1 MKYPTG
7 MRHLSAFS
15 AWALAFGCAVGWDA
29 VVTPWTTFLPKSGPL
44 GTLLGLL
51 VGGLAMAVIAWN
63 FHYMINHKPGP
74 GGVYT
79 YATAAFGHD
88 HGYLCAWFLCLTYAA
103 IVWSDATAL
112 PIIVR
117 YVFGGDSLRFGF
129 KYTVEGFEVCFGD
142 ILLAVAAAAIIIA
155 VCLRRR
161 VSTAVQTVLAVVF
174 AVAFA
179 ACFVAAALCHDGG
192 LETMKPLFS
201 PQGGGVFSQ
210 LLGVLMMAPWLFVGF
225 DAISVMSIEFRFPYR
240 RAFAIMVAVIVAS
253 VAAYAVLTVIPV
265 LASGSQVSSWTDAVA
280 GFGGSNAHAFEVA
293 KSALGRPGKAIIC
306 CALFGAIFT
315 NLIGNT
321 MVASRLIAAM
331 ANDGAMPAWLG
342 RWNGEISARNPMIVI
357 VCIAVAT
364 STLGQTVI
372 GVIVDIALIGA
383 AIAYAYTSAATF
395 KLARKRGDR
404 FSTVTGL
411 AGLVLSV
418 VVGLLFML
426 PVFSSEVAM
435 MSTVSYLVLVLW
447 SVAGLAFF
455 LFVFRGDSLRRF
467 GRSPVVWAVLFMM
480 ILALSLIWVRQTAD
494 DTTRTAYE
502 AVASFHTDKC
512 LTSAH
517 GEEGHVL
524 GEEDWHDALRRNL
537 SGVSRTIMRNSY
549 VQGGINVL
557 ALVLLVCIYGILR
570 RREHEMEE
578 EKAKAKSYFFSTV
591 SHDIRT
597 PLNAIVGFSEMLNA
611 GMKTEEERAQATNA
625 ILVSS
630 KTLLALIN
638 DVLDLSKLESGK
650 MEISPEPT
658 DCRLL
663 LREIAD
669 AFRMSNSKPDVE
681 VRCCVGEMPLLMIDP
696 QRLRQIMFNLVGN
709 AMKFTKSGH
718 VELRAS
724 FEDSKPSSG
733 AGTFR
738 LEVEDTGCGISEED
752 LRRIG
757 SAYVQVGSKISR
769 NGGTGLGLAICK
781 HLAVS
786 MGGVLEVD
794 SKLGHGSTFAVV
806 IHNVKVV
813 SAASGADGGT
823 KGGAEPKKS
832 LTEEPHLASAG
843 PKSKM
848 PRRLLIVDDSK
859 MNLMVLKALL
869 THVGDFDVTT
879 ASDGQEALEVL
890 EAPDVKPFDLV
901 LTDMWM
907 PRMDG
912 MGLVKAIRSNSAHS
926 SMCVIVVTAD
936 VEYQGK
942 YEEMGFDGILLKP
955 ITTDRLVKTLEE
967 ACK

>member
-1 MKYPTG
+1 
-7 MRHLSAFS
+7 
-15 AWALAFGCAVGWDA
+15 
-29 VVTPWTTFLPKSGPL
+29 
-44 GTLLGLL
+44 
-51 VGGLAMAVIAWN
+51 
-63 FHYMINHKPGP
+63 
-74 GGVYT
+74 
-79 YATAAFGHD
+79 
-88 HGYLCAWFLCLTYAA
+88 
-103 IVWSDATAL
+103 
-112 PIIVR
+112 
-117 YVFGGDSLRFGF
+117 
-129 KYTVEGFEVCFGD
+129 
-142 ILLAVAAAAIIIA
+142 
-155 VCLRRR
+155 
-161 VSTAVQTVLAVVF
+161 
-174 AVAFA
+174 
-179 ACFVAAALCHDGG
+179 
-192 LETMKPLFS
+192 
-201 PQGGGVFSQ
+201 
-210 LLGVLMMAPWLFVGF
+210 
-225 DAISVMSIEFRFPYR
+225 
-240 RAFAIMVAVIVAS
+240 
-253 VAAYAVLTVIPV
+253 
-265 LASGSQVSSWTDAVA
+265 
-280 GFGGSNAHAFEVA
+280 
-293 KSALGRPGKAIIC
+293 
-306 CALFGAIFT
+306 
-315 NLIGNT
+315 
-321 MVASRLIAAM
+321 
-331 ANDGAMPAWLG
+331 
-342 RWNGEISARNPMIVI
+342 
-357 VCIAVAT
+357 
-364 STLGQTVI
+364 
-372 GVIVDIALIGA
+372 
-383 AIAYAYTSAATF
+383 
-395 KLARKRGDR
+395 
-404 FSTVTGL
+404 
-411 AGLVLSV
+411 
-418 VVGLLFML
+418 
-426 PVFSSEVAM
+426 
-435 MSTVSYLVLVLW
+435 
-447 SVAGLAFF
+447 
-455 LFVFRGDSLRRF
+455 
-467 GRSPVVWAVLFMM
+467 
-480 ILALSLIWVRQTAD
+480 
-494 DTTRTAYE
+494 
-502 AVASFHTDKC
+502 
-512 LTSAH
+512 
-517 GEEGHVL
+517 
-524 GEEDWHDALRRNL
+524 
-537 SGVSRTIMRNSY
+537 
-549 VQGGINVL
+549 
-557 ALVLLVCIYGILR
+557 
-570 RREHEMEE
+570 MEE

-907 PRMDG
+907 SRMDG

>member
-1 MKYPTG
+1 MKYSSG

-29 VVTPWTTFLPKSGPL
+29 IVMPWTTFLPKAGPL

-51 VGGLAMAVIAWN
+51 AGGLIMAVIAWN

-129 KYTVEGFEVCFGD
+129 SYTVEGFEVCLGD
-142 ILLAVAAAAIIIA
+142 ILIAGAAAAIIIA
-155 VCLRRR
+155 VCVWRR
-161 VSTAVQTVLAVVF
+161 VSTAVQTVLTVLF
-174 AVAFA
+174 AVAFV
-179 ACFVAAALCHDGG
+179 ACFVAAALCHGGG
-192 LETMKPLFS
+192 LNTMEPLFS

-225 DAISVMSIEFRFPYR
+225 EAISVMSIEFRFRGKWAYV
-240 RAFAIMVAVIVAS
+240 IMVAVIVAT
-253 VAAYAVLTVIPV
+253 VAAYAMLTAIPV
-265 LASGSQVSSWTDAVA
+265 LAFGSQTSSWTDAVA
-280 GFGGSNAHAFEVA
+280 GLGEPNAHAFEVA
-293 KSALGRPGKAIIC
+293 KVALGKSGKAVIC

-331 ANDGAMPAWLG
+331 AHDGAMPAWLG
-342 RWNGEISARNPMIVI
+342 KWNGEISARNPMFVI
-357 VCIAVAT
+357 ACIAVVT

-372 GVIVDIALIGA
+372 GVIVDVALIGA

-395 KLARKRGDR
+395 KIARQRGDR
-404 FSTVTGL
+404 FSAATGL
-411 AGLVLSV
+411 VGLVLSAL
-418 VVGLLFML
+418 VGLLFML

-435 MSTVSYLVLVLW
+435 MSTESYLVLVLW

-455 LFVFRGDSLRRF
+455 LFVFRGDSRRRF
-467 GRSPVVWAVLFMM
+467 GRSPVVWAVFFMM

-502 AVASFHTDKC
+502 AVASFHSDKC
-512 LTSAH
+512 LASAQ
-517 GEEGHVL
+517 GEDAHVL
-524 GEEDWHDALRRNL
+524 EGEDWHNALRRNL

-570 RREHEMEE
+570 RREREMEE

-630 KTLLALIN
+630 KMLLALIN

-650 MEISPEPT
+650 MVITPEPT

-663 LREIAD
+663 MREIAD
-669 AFRMSNSKPDVE
+669 AFRMSNPKPDVE
-681 VRCCVGEMPLLMIDP
+681 VRCCVGDMPLLMIDP

-709 AMKFTKSGH
+709 AMKFTERGH
-718 VELRAS
+718 VELRAA
-724 FEDSKPSSG
+724 FECPKPSSS

-738 LEVEDTGCGISEED
+738 IEVEDTGCGISEED
-752 LRRIG
+752 LKRIG

-769 NGGTGLGLAICK
+769 NGGTGLGLSICK

-786 MGGVLEVD
+786 MGGVLKVD
-794 SKLGHGSTFAVV
+794 STLGCGSTFAVV
-806 IHNVKVV
+806 MQNVKVA
-813 SAASGADGGT
+813 SAAQCAI
-823 KGGAEPKKS
+823 GGAKNSVEPKKS
-832 LTEEPHLASAG
+832 LAKEPHAASTRRKA
-843 PKSKM
+843 KM

-869 THVGDFDVTT
+869 KHLGDFDVVT
-879 ASDGQEALEVL
+879 ASDGQEALDALV
-890 EAPDVKPFDLV
+890 APDAGSFDVV
-901 LTDMWM
+901 LTDIWM

-912 MGLVKAIRSNSAHS
+912 GELVRAIRANPSLS
-926 SMCVIVVTAD
+926 SIWVVAVTAD
-936 VEYQGK
+936 VEFK
-942 YEEMGFDGILLKP
+942 AKFAKMGFDGMLLKP
-955 ITTDRLVKTLEE
+955 LTTDNLDKMLDEVAR
-967 ACK
+967 